1 MVFLCWSYVWRMRN
15 SSLFKHDEAFLEMK
29 YLIKTHTS
37 ISKAPLTF
45 LKLMKK
51 TFHRIKCLIIKV
63 NNSVYVAMVPD
74 WPYLTSWNVQCTYV
88 SPFWPFVHKY
98 AKCKRK
104 KKKKE
109 NGKVSVFKN
118 IQTVWAKRKWYG
130 KHDLDYGLETGLCR
144 AVDRPVF
151 ATIFAPKRFK

>member
-1 MVFLCWSYVWRMRN
+1 MVFLGWSHVWRMRN

-45 LKLMKK
+45 LKLMNK

-74 WPYLTSWNVQCTYV
+74 WPYLTSWKVQCTYV
-88 SPFWPFVHKY
+88 SPFWPSVHK
-98 AKCKRK
+98 KTGFEGTK
-104 KKKKE
+104 KAA
-109 NGKVSVFKN
+109 GFKN
-118 IQTVWAKRKWYG
+118 GLQGILSRVEILENTGFLFTCGRTKNCYDNI
-130 KHDLDYGLETGLCR
+130 KHHKHCTTSIPHAR
-144 AVDRPVF
+144 
-151 ATIFAPKRFK
+151 

>member
-1 MVFLCWSYVWRMRN
+1 MVFLGWSFVWRMRN

-37 ISKAPLTF
+37 IGKSPLTF

-63 NNSVYVAMVPD
+63 NNSVYVAMAPD

-88 SPFWPFVHKY
+88 SPFWPFVHKKTGFEGTKKPQVSKTASRVY
-98 AKCKRK
+98 CPEWRFWKTPAFCLRVDGRK
-104 KKKKE
+104 I
-109 NGKVSVFKN
+109 VTIMLICWYVD
-118 IQTVWAKRKWYG
+118 VWYLSSTK
-130 KHDLDYGLETGLCR
+130 
-144 AVDRPVF
+144 
-151 ATIFAPKRFK
+151 I